1 MYRLALC
8 DDEPEELNKTLQLL
22 KNYGKKYSEV
32 NLEIESFP
40 DADSLLQLISEGQY
54 MPDLIIMDIYMPGKM
69 GIEAAKELREMGC
82 GCRIIFLTTS
92 KEHAL
97 EAFSVEAAQYLV
109 KPVSEEVLYPLLER
123 FVQQEEEVRRRYLL
137 LQIEGS
143 IRRMKVSDIIYCVAQ
158 GKTQCLYL
166 VDGSKC
172 LLHITM
178 AEIYEMLS
186 QYREFVR
193 AGIAYIVNL
202 EHVEYL
208 SRRELQMD
216 NGDVIYP
223 PRGAFMTLRERY
235 FEYYCEEEKL

>member
-1 MYRLALC
+1 MYRIALC
-8 DDEPEELNKTLQLL
+8 DDEPEELNKTFQLL
-22 KNYGKKYSEV
+22 EKYEEQYGEA
-32 NLEIESFP
+32 NLAIESFP
-40 DADSLLQLISEGQY
+40 DSDSLLKLIGDEQY

-92 KEHAL
+92 REHAL
-97 EAFSVEAAQYLV
+97 EAFGVEAAQYLV

-123 FVQQEEEVRRRYLL
+123 FVQQEEEARRRYLL
-137 LQIEGS
+137 LQVEGS
-143 IRRMKVSDIIYCVAQ
+143 IRRVAVSDIVYCEAQ

-178 AEIYEMLS
+178 TEIHEMLS

-235 FEYYCEEEKL
+235 FEYYCEEENL